1 MTTQADR
8 EMLAAPTGKS
18 LVVREE
24 MPQAKS
30 VDNRGV
36 GRHCT
41 HARSSFHPRQVVI
54 SPTDGRHCTHAF
66 VAHAFERPRENGC
79 EIPLNFLKR
88 FNL

>member
-41 HARSSFHPRQVVI
+41 HARSSFHPQTVVTA
-54 SPTDGRHCTHAF
+54 PT
-66 VAHAFERPRENGC
+66 
-79 EIPLNFLKR
+79 PLWRMPLRDQEKMAVKSFLTS
-88 FNL
+88 